1 MESVVLYN
9 VDIYHS
15 SCRDSLKGLFF
26 KDAPVFSNRT
36 KSVNVADYVSRYDNL
51 KAGTFANMGLG
62 YGYSQLKTQ
71 AKLQKHIG

>member
-36 KSVNVADYVSRYDNL
+36 KSINVADNVTRFKFL
-51 KAGTFANMGLG
+51 KARTIANKGLG
-62 YGYSQLKTQ
+62 YGYS
-71 AKLQKHIG
+71 